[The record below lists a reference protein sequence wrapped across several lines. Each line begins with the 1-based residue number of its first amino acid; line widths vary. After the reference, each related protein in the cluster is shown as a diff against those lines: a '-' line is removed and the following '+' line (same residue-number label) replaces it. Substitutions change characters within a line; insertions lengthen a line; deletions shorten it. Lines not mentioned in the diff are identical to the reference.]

1 MKIDKIAKN
10 TITRNVNLIKNNN
23 DDKVQEK
30 IDKFVYKIGWS
41 FLSSPDFR
49 KVIQWSWSDENNING
64 NDISTQI
71 LRQKSEIEKYLRLF
85 SELKKDLESYEDN
98 KKFIIRFPLVINK
111 DVTKEHLSNTFIP
124 MFEKIEN
131 AYQLF
136 GINLERSNSPVAVND
151 RQVIAG
157 IASIP
162 DGIKEYG
169 EQLPVGNQQRVQTYP
184 FKEFTVTNFC
194 QVAVV
199 LSSVLYFLYV
209 RITEK

>member
-1 MKIDKIAKN
+1 MKIGKIAIN
-10 TITRNVNLIKNNN
+10 TTTPAVKPINNN
-23 DDKVQEK
+23 LVQKKMDD
-30 IDKFVYKIGWS
+30 FVYNIGWS

-49 KVIQWSWSDENNING
+49 EIIQWSWSDENNING
-64 NDISTQI
+64 NDILTQI
-71 LRQKSEIEKYLRLF
+71 SRQKYEIEKYLSLF
-85 SELKKDLESYEDN
+85 SELRKDLESYEDD
-98 KKFIIRFPLVINK
+98 KKFIIRFFLVINK

-131 AYQLF
+131 AYQLLYS
-136 GINLERSNSPVAVND
+136 NLVRADSPVGVND
-151 RQVIAG
+151 RKVIAG

-169 EQLPVGNQQRVQTYP
+169 DQLPVGNQQRVQTFP
-184 FKEFTVTNFC
+184 FKELTITNFC